1 MPRPQLRAWNW
12 ASYSQGPVRLGAFV
26 PSGANF
32 ACDLERGARR
42 LICSQLQEIVTQEVF
57 NLHQSRSDL
66 YRQSNRHPALC
77 QRIKVSGR
85 TRRTTTT
92 ASRQSNSRERNA
104 SDARVAAATRLGLMR
119 RS

>member
-42 LICSQLQEIVTQEVF
+42 LICSHLQEIVTQEIF
-57 NLHQSRSDL
+57 NLHQSRRVQTLWWRNGPSDPL
-66 YRQSNRHPALC
+66 DESSHTARLLTPTCIHNGYGHRPRARIRQHSD
-77 QRIKVSGR
+77 
-85 TRRTTTT
+85 
-92 ASRQSNSRERNA
+92 ERA
-104 SDARVAAATRLGLMR
+104 
-119 RS
+119 